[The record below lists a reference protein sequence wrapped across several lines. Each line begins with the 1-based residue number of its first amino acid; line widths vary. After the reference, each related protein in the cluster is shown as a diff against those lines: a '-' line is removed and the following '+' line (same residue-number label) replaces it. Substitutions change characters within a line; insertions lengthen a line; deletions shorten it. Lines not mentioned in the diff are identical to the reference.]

1 MGREEEPEEPEEP
14 YTSARLQLLNN
25 NNDNDKK
32 ILFKNIMVSIIH
44 IALLDDTCKMITIKY
59 GGHVHNEKNQLNKSR
74 ARLAR
79 DSPTATAISHTNKMN
94 K

>member
-1 MGREEEPEEPEEP
+1 MGREEEPEEP
-14 YTSARLQLLNN
+14 YTSARLQLLHD
-25 NNDNDKK
+25 NDNDKK
-32 ILFKNIMVSIIH
+32 ILFKNIKVSIIH
-44 IALLDDTCKMITIKY
+44 IALLDDTCTMITIKY

-74 ARLAR
+74 ARLAS